1 MGKLEKLI
9 DIFASENATSP
20 VMDWAAE
27 FAARQSPFSCAVA
40 GTQQAS
46 TDPKMA
52 QNNLS
57 RFMS

>member
-1 MGKLEKLI
+1 LI
-9 DIFASENATSP
+9 DIFASESATSP

-27 FAARQSPFSCAVA
+27 FAARQSPFPCAVA

-46 TDPKMA
+46 NDPKMA

>member
-1 MGKLEKLI
+1 LI
-9 DIFASENATSP
+9 DIFASESATSP

-27 FAARQSPFSCAVA
+27 FAARQFPFSCAVA
-40 GTQQAS
+40 GMQQAS
-46 TDPKMA
+46 THPKMA